1 MLEISCVDQHVF
13 LLISTGKSSVAEVF
27 SKDHMMAEVSDSAS
41 LFIGS
46 VLLPEGF
53 IKLFDRCF

>member
-1 MLEISCVDQHVF
+1 MLEISCIDQHVF
-13 LLISTGKSSVAEVF
+13 LLISTGRGSVAEVF
-27 SKDHMMAEVSDSAS
+27 SKNHMMAEVSDSAS

-53 IKLFDRCF
+53 IKLFGRCF